1 MMWSR
6 KVSFVSVVLAG
17 SLLLTSCTVGGD
29 NRNDKIKEQEKP
41 DAPVPTLNLPKNVEG
56 KKSDKWGFKE
66 DFKIS
71 VEQGTLED
79 VHIYPTKK
87 AEKDRDKKEKND
99 EKSNSDSTIEPSES
113 TPSSSSPESSPSSNS
128 STTDNET
135 AVAGGKISPS
145 AKSVEKSMETESAD
159 NSVSNDSSMNNSTD
173 SPSSSS
179 TTEAKEKDTVD
190 FETFE
195 TKENVSEGIDEKF
208 FLDGEMSDDETSWKR
223 EKKELNPNT
232 GYTWFVSTVDGDG
245 EKRFYSGDVK
255 TRKLKDSEKGGF
267 RSNIG
272 DDQTVGVAAPI
283 IITFNTKVDEK
294 YRDDVEKKLDVK
306 VKDKKVKGSWGW
318 LYDDMGG
325 SRLHYRTKDYWPA
338 HSKVS
343 ANIDLNN
350 VKLNSDTWSTQKMSI
365 DFKIGRKQ
373 EVVAD
378 AKTHQMNVF
387 KDGKKTMSFPTSL
400 GSAKAPSYNGTHVV
414 MSKHRHYTMTSE
426 RWGYST
432 PTEYSVRIHNN
443 GEFIHAAPW
452 SVGSQGVAN
461 VSHGCINLST
471 ARAQQYYNS
480 AIYGDPVK
488 VKGSS
493 VTLSKNASDI
503 SDWVYSWKEWKEL
516 SALDD

>member
-1 MMWSR
+1 M
-6 KVSFVSVVLAG
+6 
-17 SLLLTSCTVGGD
+17 TSCTVGDDKRDD
-29 NRNDKIKEQEKP
+29 NIKKEKP
-41 DAPVPTLNLPKNVEG
+41 DAPIPILNLPKNVDG
-56 KKSDKWGFKE
+56 KKADKWSFKE
-66 DFKIS
+66 DFEIS
-71 VEQGTLED
+71 VEKGTLED

-87 AEKDRDKKEKND
+87 AEKDRKKKAKKES
-99 EKSNSDSTIEPSES
+99 SNSTSSPTESSVKPASPSDSE
-113 TPSSSSPESSPSSNS
+113 PSSSPSA
-128 STTDNET
+128 TTDNG
-135 AVAGGKISPS
+135 AANAGGKISQS
-145 AKSVEKSMETESAD
+145 AQPEPTDSVENEP
-159 NSVSNDSSMNNSTD
+159 TD
-173 SPSSSS
+173 SPASS
-179 TTEAKEKDTVD
+179 TPEPKKDTVD
-190 FETFE
+190 SKKFETDE
-195 TKENVSEGIDEKF
+195 DESLGVDEKF
-208 FLDGEMSDDETSWKR
+208 FLKGEMSDDETSWER
-223 EKKELNPNT
+223 DNKELNPKT
-232 GYTWFVSTVDGDG
+232 SYTWSVSTVDGDG
-245 EKRFYSGDVK
+245 EKRFYSGTVK

-283 IITFNTKVDEK
+283 IITFNTKVSEK
-294 YRDDVEKKLDVK
+294 YRDDVEKNLSVK

-318 LYDDMGG
+318 LYDDASG

-343 ANIDLNN
+343 AKIDLDN
-350 VKLNSDTWSTQKMSI
+350 VKLNSEIWSTQKMSI
-365 DFKIGRKQ
+365 DFKVGRKQ

-378 AKTHQMNVF
+378 SKSHHMNVF
-387 KDGKKTMSFPTSL
+387 RNGKKVMSFPASL

-461 VSHGCINLST
+461 VSHGCVNLSMS
-471 ARAQQYYNS
+471 RAKQYYDS
-480 AIYGDPVK
+480 AMYGDPVK

-503 SDWVYSWKEWKEL
+503 SDWVYSWKEWKQL
-516 SALDD
+516 SALDN